1 MVDVTLY
8 CLHSWRF
15 LFWVLLPN
23 VLVLRAG
30 MHNFTADL
38 AMQQPAL
45 CNWPQTKP
53 WATRLLE
60 FLHPLLA
67 TWLEHCGGALLS
79 LPWTVLWESCIFWL
93 LFCFVF
99 SVAFY
104 ILYLSPDRFC
114 TFLFCFPKPRNS
126 FVYIDTCMLDCS
138 QRSVPWKVLLLLG
151 VLATS
156 IVTVFN
162 PFHM

>member
-1 MVDVTLY
+1 MVDLTLC
-8 CLHSWRF
+8 CLHSWCF

-23 VLVLRAG
+23 VLGLRAG
-30 MHNFTADL
+30 MHNFAADL
-38 AMQQPAL
+38 AMQQPVL

-60 FLHPLLA
+60 FPHPLPA
-67 TWLEHCGGALLS
+67 AWLEHCGCHFPGQFSGKAVYFGYCL
-79 LPWTVLWESCIFWL
+79 
-93 LFCFVF
+93 VF

-104 ILYLSPDRFC
+104 ILYLSSDRFC
-114 TFLFCFPKPRNS
+114 TFWFCFSRPRNS

-138 QRSVPWKVLLLLG
+138 QRSIPWKVLLLLG
-151 VLATS
+151 VLTTS